1 MAGRAVAWRPGWGW
15 RRGRG
20 LLCFQRIFLPLDTQM
35 VSVLLKLGSKMAL
48 TSGTSAKAVLKI
60 GNASEQLANLVPR
73 DSTPSE
79 DKPIHEFVER
89 WA

>member
-1 MAGRAVAWRPGWGW
+1 MAWR
-15 RRGRG
+15 RG
-20 LLCFQRIFLPLDTQM
+20 LLCFQCIFLPLDTQM

-48 TSGTSAKAVLKI
+48 TSGTIPKAVLKI

-73 DSTPSE
+73 ASTPSG
-79 DKPIHEFVER
+79 DKPIHGFVER